1 MKNLIRK
8 ELKLVVQPINY
19 IFLLFGAMVLIPNYP
34 YLVSF
39 FYPTLGI
46 FLMMMT
52 TRENDD
58 LVFSAMLPVRKSDVV
73 RARFI
78 TVSLIE
84 IANILAT
91 IPFVLLRGVL
101 YKGSEVAENFFLMPN
116 AVFFGLAFIVFAAF
130 NASFLPKFFK
140 NGYDLRFLIPA
151 IVVFLVI
158 NFAEVLGFV
167 PVVRDYIRATD
178 LSGQLAQLPVLLG
191 GIAVFALELVLDC
204 RRSIKYFEKVNL

>member
-1 MKNLIRK
+1 MMNLIRK
-8 ELKLVVQPINY
+8 EFKLVVQPINY

-58 LVFSAMLPVRKSDVV
+58 LIFSAMLPVRKSDVV
-73 RARFI
+73 KARFA
-78 TVSLIE
+78 TVAIIE
-84 IANILAT
+84 LANILAT
-91 IPFVLLRGVL
+91 IPFVLMRGVI
-101 YKGSEVAENFFLMPN
+101 YKGTDVAENFFLMPN
-116 AVFFGLAFIVFAAF
+116 AAFFGFAFIVFAAF

-158 NFAEVLGFV
+158 NFAEVLGFI
-167 PVVRDYIRATD
+167 PVVRDYIRTAD
-178 LSGQLAQLPVLLG
+178 NAGSAVQIIILLA

>member
-8 ELKLVVQPINY
+8 EFKLVVQPINY
-19 IFLLFGAMVLIPNYP
+19 IFLLFGAMVIIPNYP

-58 LVFSAMLPVRKSDVV
+58 LVFSALLPVRKSDAV
-73 RARFI
+73 RARFT
-78 TVSLIE
+78 TVALIE
-84 IANILAT
+84 IASILAT
-91 IPFVLLRGVL
+91 VPFVLLRGLL
-101 YKGSEVAENFFLMPN
+101 YKGSDVAENFFLMPN
-116 AVFFGLAFIVFAAF
+116 AAFFGFAFIVFAAF

-140 NGYDLRFLIPA
+140 TGYDLRFLIPA
-151 IVVFLVI
+151 IVVFLAI
-158 NFAEVLGFV
+158 NVAEGLGFV
-167 PVVRDYIRATD
+167 PFVRDYLRAYD
-178 LSGQLAQLPVLLG
+178 AAGQLAQLPVLLG
-191 GIAVFALELVLDC
+191 GMAIFALELVLDC

>member
-1 MKNLIRK
+1 MKNLIKK

-19 IFLLFGAMVLIPNYP
+19 IFLIFGAMVLIPNYP

-52 TRENDD
+52 TRENND
-58 LVFSAMLPVRKSDVV
+58 LIFSALLPVRKSDAV

-78 TVSLIE
+78 TVALIE
-84 IANILAT
+84 IANIIAT
-91 IPFVLLRGVL
+91 IPFVLLRGVI

-116 AVFFGLAFIVFAAF
+116 AAFFGFAFILFAAF

-140 NGYDLRFLIPA
+140 NGYDLRFLVPA

-158 NFAEVLGFV
+158 NFAEVLGFI
-167 PVVRDYIRATD
+167 PVVKDYLRAD
-178 LSGQLAQLPVLLG
+178 DMAGRIAQLLVLVG
-191 GIAVFALELVLDC
+191 GMAVFALELVLDC

>member
-78 TVSLIE
+78 TVALIE

-101 YKGSEVAENFFLMPN
+101 YKGSEVAESFFLMPN
-116 AVFFGLAFIVFAAF
+116 AAFFGLAFIVFAAF

>member
-1 MKNLIRK
+1 MKKLIRK

-39 FYPTLGI
+39 FYPVLGI

-52 TRENDD
+52 TRENND
-58 LVFSAMLPVRKSDVV
+58 LVFSALLPVRKSDAV

-78 TVSLIE
+78 TIGLIE
-84 IANILAT
+84 IANIIAT
-91 IPFVLLRGVL
+91 VPFAVLRGII
-101 YKGSEVAENFFLMPN
+101 YKGTEVADNFFLMPN
-116 AVFFGLAFIVFAAF
+116 VAFFGFAFIVYAAF
-130 NASFLPKFFK
+130 NRSFLPKFFK

-158 NFAEVLGFV
+158 NIVEGLGFV

-178 LSGQLAQLPVLLG
+178 MAGQLAQIPVLLG
-191 GIAVFALELVLDC
+191 GMAVFALEMVLDC